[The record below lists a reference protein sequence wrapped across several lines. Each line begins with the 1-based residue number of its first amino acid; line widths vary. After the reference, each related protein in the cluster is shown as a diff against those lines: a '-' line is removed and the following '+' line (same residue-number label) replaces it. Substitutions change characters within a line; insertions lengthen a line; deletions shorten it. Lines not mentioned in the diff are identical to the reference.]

1 MEVSFCKYF
10 KILFRIFEYL
20 ILLVIL
26 INSVCLALYDY
37 TDRQS
42 ETSWNKTIDEMNFV
56 FTIIFAI
63 EGGLKIL
70 AYGFIMHKTAYLR
83 NIWNV
88 MDFIIVICGI
98 IEASLVSNSSELR
111 TLKTVRVL
119 RPLKTINTLPGLKK
133 HGVILINALPNFFNV
148 AIFLIFIFIL
158 LSILG
163 MHQYGEGF
171 YNRCR
176 YNA

>member
-1 MEVSFCKYF
+1 
-10 KILFRIFEYL
+10 
-20 ILLVIL
+20 LLVIL